1 MGNKPYKPIYE
12 CKAIYDY
19 KPLCLRVEFK
29 EPKMIDNVPHI
40 SHGYLD
46 YNRFRVDEIDGIKF
60 FVVERSFS
68 NKREDVYL
76 RFDEIDNFSVTYQR
90 GD

>member
-1 MGNKPYKPIYE
+1 ME
-12 CKAIYDY
+12 YDFY

-29 EPKMIDNVPHI
+29 EPKIIDNVAHV

-46 YNRFRVDEIDGIKF
+46 YVGFIVEEIEGVKF
-60 FVVERSFS
+60 LIVKRAFS

-76 RFDEIDNFSVTYQR
+76 RFDEIDNFAITYQR
-90 GD
+90 E

>member
-1 MGNKPYKPIYE
+1 ME
-12 CKAIYDY
+12 YDFY

-29 EPKMIDNVPHI
+29 EPKIIDNVEHV

-46 YNRFRVDEIDGIKF
+46 YVGFTVEEIEDVKF
-60 FVVERSFS
+60 LVVKRAFS

-76 RFDEIDNFSVTYQR
+76 RFDEIDNFTITYQR
-90 GD
+90 E